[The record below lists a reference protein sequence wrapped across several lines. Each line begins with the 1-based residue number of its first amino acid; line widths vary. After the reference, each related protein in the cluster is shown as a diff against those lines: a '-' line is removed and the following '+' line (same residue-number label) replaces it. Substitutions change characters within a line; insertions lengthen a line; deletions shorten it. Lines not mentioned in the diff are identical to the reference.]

1 MDNYKYD
8 LPQECL
14 LRMMKTLK
22 IEKLDKKY
30 VLSVHPYPI
39 IEGEMLIFS
48 TKKQDQ
54 DVKDLITYRDYSLRK
69 RLPNKSDKKM
79 DLSGTAKKTGDNDNW
94 LQCLEID
101 NKMPLSK
108 VDWRNFADVLNEV
121 QGLGWF

>member
-1 MDNYKYD
+1 M
-8 LPQECL
+8 
-14 LRMMKTLK
+14 
-22 IEKLDKKY
+22 
-30 VLSVHPYPI
+30 
-39 IEGEMLIFS
+39 
-48 TKKQDQ
+48 
-54 DVKDLITYRDYSLRK
+54 RK

-121 QGLGWF
+121 